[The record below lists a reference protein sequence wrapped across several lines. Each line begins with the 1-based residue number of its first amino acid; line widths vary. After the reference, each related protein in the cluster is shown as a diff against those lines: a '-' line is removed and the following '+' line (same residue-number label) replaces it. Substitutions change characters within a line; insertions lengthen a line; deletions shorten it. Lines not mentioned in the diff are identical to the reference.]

1 MADLISAQAE
11 RYAGEHTSPF
21 DEVLGAVAAW
31 TRSNTGSPGMMSGLL
46 EARLLEVLIVT
57 GGARHVLE
65 IGTFTGLGALTMAAA
80 LPADGRVTTLEVDPQ
95 TAATARG
102 HIDSSPYRDRIELIE
117 GNALE
122 TLDRLPGPFDLVY
135 IDAWK
140 ADYPKY
146 WEAVMPKLADRG
158 VVVADNLFRDG
169 SAFSPDEGDPGT
181 IGIRRFASVVQQDE
195 RVHNVLLTIGDGVM
209 VAWRQPGGAEA

>member
-46 EARLLEVLIVT
+46 EARLLEVLIVV
-57 GGARHVLE
+57 GGARQVLE

-80 LPADGRVTTLEVDPQ
+80 LPEDGRVTTLEVDPQ

-102 HIDSSPYRDRIELIE
+102 HIEASPYRDRIELIE

-146 WEAVMPKLADRG
+146 WEAVVPKLADRG
-158 VVVADNLFRDG
+158 WSWPTTCSAAGARFRLMR
-169 SAFSPDEGDPGT
+169 
-181 IGIRRFASVVQQDE
+181 GIRERSGSGGSPRSCSRTSACTTSCSRSV
-195 RVHNVLLTIGDGVM
+195 TG
-209 VAWRQPGGAEA
+209 